1 MTFVVPHIPCRS
13 MRPMWAASRML
24 VLDRKAIYQDC
35 ANHGSLIPPTLCWC
49 PLELSLFP
57 HTDSG
62 LRPNAEPNPRALQ
75 GRTETRSSSRQESV
89 LSTLLGCD
97 LRFQRPHDSKIDEV
111 TPLPNP
117 RKTRRSNTALEAVH
131 SGKMHFAY
139 PPRKDSNPPPFRPR
153 TSKVPLLR
161 PSRLRTILLLVLTIV
176 GFLWLLSGPRK
187 EPPYREH
194 VPSGNPP
201 VVILTVVDPTKY
213 SDEYLKTITDNREQY
228 AAKHGYVTMIVKL
241 FDYQTDGAPQS
252 WARIFAMRHALSLYP
267 ESKFIWFLDQNAYI
281 MELDKSLED
290 QLTDTTKLESLM
302 IRDRSIV
309 PPDSII
315 KTFNHLK
322 GDDAAFIISQDEA
335 GLVINSFL
343 IRNGDWA
350 KFFIETWMDPL
361 YRSYNFQKAER
372 HALEHIVQWHPT
384 ILSKLALVPQRT
396 IASYGRNK
404 EGNSYR
410 DGDFVALLID
420 CHPTGPNSCDKQSQ
434 SYLNQLRT
442 KAAAAEQKS

>member
-1 MTFVVPHIPCRS
+1 
-13 MRPMWAASRML
+13 
-24 VLDRKAIYQDC
+24 
-35 ANHGSLIPPTLCWC
+35 
-49 PLELSLFP
+49 
-57 HTDSG
+57 
-62 LRPNAEPNPRALQ
+62 
-75 GRTETRSSSRQESV
+75 
-89 LSTLLGCD
+89 
-97 LRFQRPHDSKIDEV
+97 
-111 TPLPNP
+111 
-117 RKTRRSNTALEAVH
+117 
-131 SGKMHFAY
+131 
-139 PPRKDSNPPPFRPR
+139 
-153 TSKVPLLR
+153 
-161 PSRLRTILLLVLTIV
+161 
-176 GFLWLLSGPRK
+176 
-187 EPPYREH
+187 
-194 VPSGNPP
+194 
-201 VVILTVVDPTKY
+201 
-213 SDEYLKTITDNREQY
+213 
-228 AAKHGYVTMIVKL
+228 MIVKL

-372 HALEHIVQWHPT
+372 HALVSFSGPIETGLSNSGAGTHRTMASHDLIKARPRAPT
-384 ILSKLALVPQRT
+384 HHCLVRPQQRGQLVPR
-396 IASYGRNK
+396 R
-404 EGNSYR
+404 
-410 DGDFVALLID
+410 
-420 CHPTGPNSCDKQSQ
+420 
-434 SYLNQLRT
+434 
-442 KAAAAEQKS
+442 